1 MWRKG
6 HIFLWKPA
14 NCLLPTQQSDN
25 YLVFSEGDLTRWWGR
40 RDLREDEHVGCS
52 FHHSTGHPA
61 AQLELVL
68 CSSELLAWDFTVKW
82 NLLMG
87 APWSTKKPPLCWNR
101 PEFLIW
107 PFLILFEILNVFG
120 FEFQLLV
127 ESVQLPCVRFELTLL
142 PSVLCTRLRRPTDVC
157 LQEGTYTHW
166 RIDLYGEYKS
176 WFQYL
181 ATFRWRG
188 HMSSLNFDNCTE
200 MWCQSLLA
208 V

>member
-87 APWSTKKPPLCWNR
+87 APWSTKKTPLRWNR

-107 PFLILFEILNVFG
+107 PFWSYLKFSKRFWVWVSTSGWVGAASMCPFWIDSPSFSLMHTSEKAHWCLPAGRDLHPLKNR
-120 FEFQLLV
+120 LV
-127 ESVQLPCVRFELTLL
+127 
-142 PSVLCTRLRRPTDVC
+142 RRV
-157 LQEGTYTHW
+157 
-166 RIDLYGEYKS
+166 
-176 WFQYL
+176 
-181 ATFRWRG
+181 
-188 HMSSLNFDNCTE
+188 
-200 MWCQSLLA
+200 
-208 V
+208 